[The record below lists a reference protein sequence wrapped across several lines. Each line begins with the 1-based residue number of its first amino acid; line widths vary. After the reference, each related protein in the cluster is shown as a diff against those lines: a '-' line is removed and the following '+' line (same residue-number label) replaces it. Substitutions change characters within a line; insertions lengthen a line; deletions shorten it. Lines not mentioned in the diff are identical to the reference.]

1 MDEVSNAACQ
11 CRAFPTH
18 FYADYPSSYTICGTL
33 PTTISGAATCIN
45 HPCASGFLFD
55 NESPVLTYPSH
66 PPLPEPSQSVIGN
79 LGSDPKGLTWDAV
92 WVSDLSDY
100 TEELQPLLPNLG
112 VWNCTLWGLLEEP
125 AVVKQVALYLTAT
138 STSTEAHQDS
148 STEPILTPSV
158 VRSEAAVAIPENTPA
173 SGPSS
178 SNTALAL
185 APHEDTPVAAQLTT
199 TTAMATPTTDYSDD
213 EVKMAPSPPQ
223 TPAIV
228 LTSTNAQETAMN
240 TAATLEVSTPISEIA
255 TPQLLPNVIFTLGNP
270 PQNTQ
275 SSPASPATTVSPT
288 LIHDQTASVDA
299 NTQISIANQPLTPS
313 LPITLGSGTPTT
325 PIAPPAST
333 IGSQAVTAN
342 SQNQSLDEGQT
353 LTPGG
358 GVTASGTLVSL
369 AASATE
375 VFVGSTTQGLG
386 GLILSG
392 LSAGPSGGSGGGSGD
407 VGTGGGSAN
416 ANATGVL
423 AFAGG
428 VEGVYKG
435 LRCCVGLV
443 IGLMAMVIWL

>member
-1 MDEVSNAACQ
+1 M
-11 CRAFPTH
+11 
-18 FYADYPSSYTICGTL
+18 IGKLGT
-33 PTTISGAATCIN
+33 
-45 HPCASGFLFD
+45 
-55 NESPVLTYPSH
+55 
-66 PPLPEPSQSVIGN
+66 
-79 LGSDPKGLTWDAV
+79 DPKGLTWDAV
-92 WVSDLSDY
+92 WVRDGSDY
-100 TEELQPLLPNLG
+100 TKKLQPLLPNLG
-112 VWNCTLWGLLEEP
+112 VWNCTIGNLLN
-125 AVVKQVALYLTAT
+125 AAATAKTVALYLTAT
-138 STSTEAHQDS
+138 STSIEAHQDS

-158 VRSEAAVAIPENTPA
+158 VRSEAALAIPENTPA

-199 TTAMATPTTDYSDD
+199 TPAMATPTTDYSDD
-213 EVKMAPSPPQ
+213 EVKNALSPPQ

-255 TPQLLPNVIFTLGNP
+255 TPQPLPNVIFILGNP

-275 SSPASPATTVSPT
+275 SSPANLPGQNEIADTPANASPATTVSPT

-313 LPITLGSGTPTT
+313 LPITLGSGTPTK

-342 SQNQSLDEGQT
+342 LQIQSLDEGQT

-375 VFVGSTTQGLG
+375 VFVGSTTQGLA

-392 LSAGPSGGSGGGSGD
+392 LGAGPSGGSGGGSGD

-428 VEGVYKG
+428 VEGVHKG